1 MDVKYPIC
9 CGADVHKSFL
19 VAVIVKDAQPKPQYI
34 KKRFATFNN
43 DLLDFKKWLI
53 SNDCLFLCMEST
65 GKYWIPV
72 FNILEDSINVT
83 IANPK
88 WVRAIQG
95 EKDDNKDAKW
105 IADLYRLGLVRGSYI
120 PSKEIRILREF
131 TRYKYKL
138 TCIKTSEKNRYHN
151 CLTVGNLAVDHVFS
165 DIFGVSSQSIIEY
178 ILNTDTTDFDDNA
191 VLSLLDNRG
200 KRKSTNYEILNA
212 IKNSSFTDAQK
223 TRISIVKE
231 HLDYITDSISR
242 LESEID
248 SLVEPYEPFIGLLCD
263 IPGMDRKSAIIV
275 ISEISVDMSHFTS
288 SRNLCSWA
296 GLVPTNNQSAGKK
309 KSVKI
314 SRAGVY
320 LKPCLVQVAHAA
332 IKNKSRPYY
341 ADKFVKISKRR
352 GKKRAII
359 AIARMILTAI
369 HHMVLTGE
377 IWNPSDLNKVE
388 MPAEVKI
395 KLAKSDLE
403 RSLKTLL
410 SNGYTIED
418 ITKGY
423 LSLDTI

>member
-9 CGADVHKSFL
+9 CGVDVHKSFL
-19 VAVIVKDAQPKPQYI
+19 VAVIVKDSQPKPQYI
-34 KKRFATFNN
+34 KKRFSTFNN
-43 DLLDFKKWLI
+43 DLEEFKKWLI
-53 SNDCLFLCMEST
+53 GNDCLFMCMEST

-72 FNILEDSINVT
+72 FNILEDKINITV
-83 IANPK
+83 ANPK
-88 WVRAIQG
+88 WVRAIKG

-105 IADLYRLGLVRGSYI
+105 IADLFRLGLVRGSYI
-120 PSKEIRILREF
+120 PSKEIRVLREF

-138 TCIKTSEKNRYHN
+138 TGLRSSEMNRYHN

-165 DIFGVSSQSIIEY
+165 DIFGKSSQAIIDY
-178 ILNTDTTDFDDNA
+178 ILNTDSANFNDDYC
-191 VLSLLDNRG
+191 LSLLDKRG
-200 KRKSTNYEILNA
+200 KRKSTNEEILNA
-212 IKNSSFTDAQK
+212 VKNSSFTDAQK

-231 HLDYITDSISR
+231 HLDYITNSISR

-248 SLVEPYEPFIGLLCD
+248 SLVAPYEMYIDLLTT
-263 IPGMDRKSAIIV
+263 IPGMDRNSAIITL
-275 ISEISVDMSHFTS
+275 SEISCDMSHFDS
-288 SRNLCSWA
+288 SRRLCSWA
-296 GLVPTNNQSAGKK
+296 GLVPSNNQSAGKK

-332 IKNKSRPYY
+332 VKDTTNPYY
-341 ADKFVKISKRR
+341 ANKFNRISKRR

-369 HHMVLTGE
+369 HHMISTGE
-377 IWNPSDLNKVE
+377 YWNPSDLESAE

-395 KLAKSDLE
+395 KLAKSDLQ

-418 ITKGY
+418 ITNGF
-423 LSLDTI
+423 LSIT

>member
-1 MDVKYPIC
+1 MCDNLVNV
-9 CGADVHKSFL
+9 DVHKSFL

-34 KKRFATFNN
+34 KKRFSTFNN
-43 DLLDFKKWLI
+43 DLLEFKKWLI
-53 SNDCLFLCMEST
+53 GNDCLFMCMEST
-65 GKYWIPV
+65 GKYWVPV
-72 FNILEDSINVT
+72 FNVLEDGINVT
-83 IANPK
+83 VANPK
-88 WVRAIQG
+88 RVKAIKG

-105 IADLYRLGLVRGSYI
+105 IADLFRLGLVRGSYI
-120 PSKEIRILREF
+120 PSKEIRVLREF

-138 TCIKTSEKNRYHN
+138 TCLRSGEMNRYHN

-165 DIFGVSSQSIIEY
+165 DIFGKSSQAIIDY
-178 ILNTDTTDFDDNA
+178 ILNTDFADFNDDNK
-191 VLSLLDNRG
+191 RG
-200 KRKSTNYEILNA
+200 KRKSTNEEILNA
-212 IKNSSFTDAQK
+212 VKNSSFTDAQK

-231 HLDYITDSISR
+231 HLDYITNSISR

-248 SLVEPYEPFIGLLCD
+248 SLVAPYEMYIDLLST
-263 IPGMDRKSAIIV
+263 IPGMDRNSAIITL
-275 ISEISVDMSHFTS
+275 SEISCNMSHFDS
-288 SRNLCSWA
+288 SRRLCSWA
-296 GLVPTNNQSAGKK
+296 GLVPTNNESAGKK

-332 IKNKSRPYY
+332 VKDTTNTYY
-341 ADKFVKISKRR
+341 ANKFNRISKRR

-369 HHMVLTGE
+369 YHIIQTGE
-377 IWNPSDLNKVE
+377 FWNPSDIENID
-388 MPAEVKI
+388 MPVEVKI

-418 ITKGY
+418 ITNGY
-423 LSLDTI
+423 LSIT